1 MLIKNRTD
9 LHEHQKNELLG
20 SLLHFTQ
27 IFYLLRTGRKFNL
40 SNPNERE
47 SHFITICKDL
57 TRVIMGEIPRLMINV
72 PPRYG
77 KTELLIHFVAWA
89 LAKFGDSNFIYVSYA
104 HLLAKKQTQTIRNII
119 EMQEYR
125 DFFNIYLKDDTSA
138 KDNFEVNTG
147 GSVYAVGAGGSI
159 TGRGAGI
166 QGVPRFGGAIIIDD
180 IIKPAD
186 ATSDTIRDSINDWYY
201 NTLQSRL
208 NSPTTPIIFIG
219 QRVHEDDLAGHLAG
233 SDEWHKT
240 IIPALDEKNNPLHPD
255 MHDLKSLLKMK
266 TESPYVFA
274 AQYQQNPQPSGG
286 GIFKPEWFKL
296 LEDEPEFLLTFITTD
311 TAETD
316 KNYNDATVFNFL
328 GLYKILHN
336 GADSGFFGLHC
347 IDCEELRVEPKD
359 LKAAFLQFYANAC
372 RHKVK
377 PKIAAIEKKSTGT
390 TLLSVL
396 EEYQGLELFDIE
408 RTRASGNKTARF
420 LEAQPYVAARQVS
433 LPAHGRHTNMVL
445 THMSKITANNTHRF
459 DDIADT
465 FYDGIKLALIDK
477 VISSLCD
484 NTVQLPRPKIPQN
497 ARGKFR

>member
-1 MLIKNRTD
+1 MLTKNRID

-47 SHFITICKDL
+47 SHFISICKDL
-57 TRVIMGEIPRLMINV
+57 TSVILGEINRLMINV

-89 LAKFGDSNFIYVSYA
+89 LAKFQDSNFIYVSYA

-125 DFFNIYLKDDTSA
+125 DYFNIWLKDDTSA

-166 QGVPRFGGAIIIDD
+166 QGVPYFGGAIIIDD

-186 ATSDTIRDSINDWYY
+186 ATSDTIRDSINDWFY

-208 NSPTTPIIFIG
+208 NSPRTPIIFIG
-219 QRVHEDDLAGHLAG
+219 QRVHEDDLAGHLLR

-240 IIPALDEKNNPLHPD
+240 IIPALDEKKNPLHPD
-255 MHDLKSLLKMK
+255 MHDLKALQKMQQ
-266 TESPYVFA
+266 ESPYVFA
-274 AQYQQNPQPSGG
+274 SQYQQNPQPAGG
-286 GIFKPEWFKL
+286 GIFKPEWFPL
-296 LEDEPEFLLTFITTD
+296 LEDEPKMQLTFITTD

-316 KNYNDATVFNFL
+316 KNYNDATVFLHF
-328 GLYKILHN
+328 GLYRILHN
-336 GADSGFFGLHC
+336 GEDSGFFGLH
-347 IDCEELRVEPKD
+347 ILDCEELRVEPKD
-359 LKAAFLQFYANAC
+359 LKPAFLRFYAGAC
-372 RHKVK
+372 RHSVK

-396 EEYQGLELFDIE
+396 EEYQGLQLLDIE
-408 RTRASGNKTARF
+408 RTKASGSKTARF
-420 LEAQPYVAARQVS
+420 LEAQPYIAARQVS
-433 LPAHGRHTNMVL
+433 LPAYGNHTNMVL

-459 DDIADT
+459 DDIADAI
-465 FYDGIKLALIDK
+465 YDGVKLALIDK
-477 VISSLCD
+477 AITSLCD
-484 NTVQLPRPKIPQN
+484 ESAFVPRRTYPVHS
-497 ARGKFR
+497 RGKFR